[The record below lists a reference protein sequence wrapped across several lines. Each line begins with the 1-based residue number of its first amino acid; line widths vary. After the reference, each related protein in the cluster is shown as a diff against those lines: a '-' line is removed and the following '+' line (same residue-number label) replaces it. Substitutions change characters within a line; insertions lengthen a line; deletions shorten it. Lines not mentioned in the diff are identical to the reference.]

1 MPEQRQI
8 WSWIS
13 FDVANQSFTLIIN
26 TLLFS
31 PYFMTVVLPS
41 QKNANTYWSLVFAGS
56 MLLTVLCSPIAGAI
70 ADDRAWKKRA
80 LLITGFGCAIL
91 TCLLG
96 LVGRG
101 DVALAIAIYVP
112 ANFLFNIGENFLAS
126 FLPALARRDEF
137 AKLSGFSWACAYSAA
152 LVLLVLT
159 ILTMTLFK
167 LQKEEEWSPFFVFA
181 GVWFIVFA
189 IPTMLFLKESPAA
202 GSSGGSILLV
212 GFQRLRQTV
221 RHARSHRNLMVL
233 LAASF
238 FYGVAMSVIIAF
250 ASKLAKDY
258 GFSSTGMV
266 VFVAVVTVSG
276 IAGTLVPTLYQ
287 DRWGHRRTT
296 VGLLLVWLA
305 VSLLFAGYT
314 FAHGRAADPATFPTW
329 PLWVLGNLI
338 GFGLG
343 SLGAANRAFVGFLT
357 PPDRTAEFFGL
368 WGLIFKLA
376 AIGTIP
382 FAVARDRL
390 GDPASFLLLAG
401 FVLIG
406 LVITLCVNEKA
417 GSAEADPAANV
428 SPD

>member
-1 MPEQRQI
+1 
-8 WSWIS
+8 
-13 FDVANQSFTLIIN
+13 
-26 TLLFS
+26 
-31 PYFMTVVLPS
+31 
-41 QKNANTYWSLVFAGS
+41 
-56 MLLTVLCSPIAGAI
+56 
-70 ADDRAWKKRA
+70 
-80 LLITGFGCAIL
+80 
-91 TCLLG
+91 
-96 LVGRG
+96 
-101 DVALAIAIYVP
+101 
-112 ANFLFNIGENFLAS
+112 
-126 FLPALARRDEF
+126 
-137 AKLSGFSWACAYSAA
+137 
-152 LVLLVLT
+152 
-159 ILTMTLFK
+159 
-167 LQKEEEWSPFFVFA
+167 
-181 GVWFIVFA
+181 
-189 IPTMLFLKESPAA
+189 
-202 GSSGGSILLV
+202 
-212 GFQRLRQTV
+212 
-221 RHARSHRNLMVL
+221 
-233 LAASF
+233 
-238 FYGVAMSVIIAF
+238 
-250 ASKLAKDY
+250 
-258 GFSSTGMV
+258 
-266 VFVAVVTVSG
+266 
-276 IAGTLVPTLYQ
+276 
-287 DRWGHRRTT
+287 
-296 VGLLLVWLA
+296 LLLVWLA